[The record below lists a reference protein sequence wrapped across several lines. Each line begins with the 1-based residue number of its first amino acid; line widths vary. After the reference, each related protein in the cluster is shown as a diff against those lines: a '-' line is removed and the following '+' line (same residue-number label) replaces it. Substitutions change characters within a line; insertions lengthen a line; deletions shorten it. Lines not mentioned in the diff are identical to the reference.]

1 MDIQRFHQQSVS
13 KWFTFLVN
21 NIMSYKIYFSFSHGQ
36 MGEDWYILKLVCD
49 SYIIQTVQI
58 TLKCTNIIWYEMICV
73 VHASCVDLFSQFQTE
88 RFIRW
93 DIPRPC
99 SVSYWGI
106 QWDNLCLWTDR
117 HWKNIHN
124 ARYESQMGDCGWVR
138 MTNNLIYWCT
148 NYKEIW
154 ILSRSQ
160 EWSWITRCYT
170 KLFWA
175 HISTHCQ
182 NRESTVPHSSL
193 ISGDLPSKAPL
204 VPLIYDEWIL
214 LELDFPHEIT

>member
-1 MDIQRFHQQSVS
+1 
-13 KWFTFLVN
+13 
-21 NIMSYKIYFSFSHGQ
+21 MSYSSHSVMIYGRGLVHIDSSF
-36 MGEDWYILKLVCD
+36 D
-49 SYIIQTVQI
+49 SYIIQTVQT
-58 TLKCTNIIWYEMICV
+58 TLRCTKIIWYDLFCPCIMC
-73 VHASCVDLFSQFQTE
+73 DLFSQFQTE

-99 SVSYWGI
+99 SVSYWRI
-106 QWDNLCLWTDR
+106 QWDDLCLWTDR

-124 ARYESQMGDCGWVR
+124 ARYESQLGDCGWVR
-138 MTNNLIYWCT
+138 MTNNLRCWCANDT
-148 NYKEIW
+148 GIW

-170 KLFWA
+170 KLLWA

-193 ISGDLPSKAPL
+193 ISGDLPSKAPSS
-204 VPLIYDEWIL
+204 YFNSWWMN
-214 LELDFPHEIT
+214 ITGVRFST